1 MTHLPR
7 KDFRFQGLVSL
18 RHLPLAFIVLLS
30 SLLCTVAVKG
40 SQQNAQLCPLAHG
53 KRRPPQQAFCN
64 GRNRTNY
71 KLWDT
76 RPYKDMTNQEAFAVI
91 SAIHE
96 AKGNCSKRVPVLNIR
111 FKGNA
116 FQEIADVAIRV
127 ANLMSQLLT
136 RGACAGNLDNPKFY
150 GNPTW
155 NLTDEFVFAT
165 VKSNL
170 QQYGYMY
177 GASLWFL
184 KNKYK
189 NRTYFA
195 PYVYRDRGTNYLLMK
210 DLSTDFKA
218 VHTNFLTYLESI
230 GRTRTF
236 MCNSSYYIPRK
247 NDTADF
253 AARSMTQAV
262 VDYTDSFWSRPY
274 FECSTSK
281 SWVLGYWAPF
291 FATRYDRPAD
301 DPLEMM

>member
-1 MTHLPR
+1 MAHLSR
-7 KDFRFQGLVSL
+7 KDVRFQRLIML
-18 RHLPLAFIVLLS
+18 RHIPSVFIALFG
-30 SLLCTVAVKG
+30 SLLCVVAVKG
-40 SQQNAQLCPLAHG
+40 SQPIAQPCPLAHG
-53 KRRPPQQAFCN
+53 KIRPPQQAFCN
-64 GRNRTNY
+64 GKNRTKY
-71 KLWDT
+71 KLWDK
-76 RPYKDMTNQEAFAVI
+76 RPFKDMTNKEAFAVI

-96 AKGNCSKRVPVLNIR
+96 AKGNCSKGLPILNIR

-116 FQEIADVAIRV
+116 FQETADVAIRV

-136 RGACAGNLDNPKFY
+136 RGACAGNLDNPKFF

-155 NLTDEFVFAT
+155 NLTDEYLFAF

-170 QQYGYMY
+170 QQYGYMFGTSIY
-177 GASLWFL
+177 FL

-195 PYVYRDRGTNYLLMK
+195 PYVYRDRRTNYLLVK
-210 DLSTDFKA
+210 DLSTDFKPA
-218 VHTNFLTYLESI
+218 HTNFLTYLESV

-236 MCNSSYYIPRK
+236 MCNSSYYMPRK

-253 AARSMTQAV
+253 AARPMTHPV